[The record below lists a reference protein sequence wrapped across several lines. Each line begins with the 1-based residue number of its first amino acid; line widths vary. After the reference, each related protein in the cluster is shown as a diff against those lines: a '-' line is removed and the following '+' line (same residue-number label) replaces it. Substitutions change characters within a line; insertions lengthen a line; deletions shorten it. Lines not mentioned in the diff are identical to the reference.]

1 MIPLGTVILAWPGT
15 HTTDYFLSSI
25 SYKLFKSH
33 FIWHQMHTLKYCMSR
48 NLSAWT
54 MYTLWLCHH
63 WQKFSWIGIMGYL
76 TWLVRVVGCHS
87 YTGRIITEGLYDLV
101 KKTPQAITSPSPN
114 LNTTA
119 RDACKLKEPCIYHL
133 LKSQYW
139 QKKPGSRIL
148 MSGK

>member
-54 MYTLWLCHH
+54 MYTMWLCHH

-87 YTGRIITEGLYDLV
+87 YTGRIMFRFGDGDVIAWGVFLTRSY
-101 KKTPQAITSPSPN
+101 SPSV
-114 LNTTA
+114 TTA

-139 QKKPGSRIL
+139 QKKPGPRIL